1 MQDILSF
8 FGTIFGPIGQIF
20 HYLFYLPV
28 YNILMVTYEGLNK
41 VFPGGAFALA
51 IIILTLMIRAA
62 LIPLTRKQLQS
73 TRKMQLIQPEL
84 KALQQR
90 YRGDPQ
96 TLMAEQRR
104 LYKENGVSMY
114 GGCLPLL
121 VQMPFIYALYGAF
134 LTVIHAAALSAP
146 KNLTAINQDLYSF
159 VPHLTAFP
167 QTWFIWTSLV
177 TPDPLHILPVLAA
190 LLTFIQ
196 LRMAMPVRKPRQP
209 GENPDP
215 TMQATGTMQY
225 IMPVVTLFIGWTF
238 PAGLALYWCISTGFS
253 AAQQYF
259 INGNWGSL
267 FVGVPGM
274 EHLVP
279 PPRDISPT
287 VTRTPATAAVA
298 GGASARALTA
308 PASSTPEEGGL
319 RGWWNR
325 MKESVS
331 AAQSQAVERA
341 EESRRQLEASRAQ
354 ADQEAAERDG
364 TSNKSASSPAR
375 RQRPS
380 RQGPVLVK
388 PSQPA
393 TAAAQNTQHGDEID
407 AAIQQATDQ
416 TVLPEQEIANRAN
429 GANGANGAVK
439 AKSSNGTGA
448 AQAPN
453 GNGSNGASNGAR
465 AGANGTRS
473 ATSSGSNGSNGA
485 RKNTARNTAKGGSG
499 AQSRNNSGRS
509 KKGR

>member
-1 MQDILSF
+1 MGRIERVQEILSF

-20 HYLFYLPV
+20 HYVFYLPV

-41 VFPGGAFALA
+41 VIPGGAFALA
-51 IIILTLMIRAA
+51 IIILTLLIRAA

-146 KNLTAINQDLYSF
+146 KNLEAINHDLYPF
-159 VPHLTAFP
+159 VPHISSFP

-190 LLTFIQ
+190 LLTFVQ

-215 TMQATGTMQY
+215 TMQATATTQY

-253 AAQQYF
+253 AVQQYF

-287 VTRTPATAAVA
+287 VTRAPATAAAVT
-298 GGASARALTA
+298 GGSARALTA
-308 PASSTPEEGGL
+308 PAASAPEEGGL

-341 EESRRQLEASRAQ
+341 EETRKQLEASRAQ
-354 ADQEAAERDG
+354 QTSAGSAD
-364 TSNKSASSPAR
+364 TSSKSASSPAR

-388 PSQPA
+388 PPQPA
-393 TAAAQNTQHGDEID
+393 AATTQNTPGGDEID

-416 TVLPEQEIANRAN
+416 TVLPEREIANGTNVTN
-429 GANGANGAVK
+429 GAMK
-439 AKSSNGTGA
+439 AKSSNGTGGA
-448 AQAPN
+448 KAP
-453 GNGSNGASNGAR
+453 NGSNGSNGSNGVSNSAR
-465 AGANGTRS
+465 TGANGTRS
-473 ATSSGSNGSNGA
+473 STTGGGNGA
-485 RKNTARNTAKGGSG
+485 RKNTAKGGSG
-499 AQSRNNSGRS
+499 GQSRNSSGRS

>member
-1 MQDILSF
+1 MQEIISF
-8 FGTIFGPIGQIF
+8 FGTIFGPIGQVF
-20 HYLFYLPV
+20 HYVFYLPV

-41 VFPGGAFALA
+41 VIPGGAFALA
-51 IIILTLMIRAA
+51 IIILTLLIRAA

-90 YRGDPQ
+90 YRGEPQ

-146 KNLTAINQDLYSF
+146 KNLVAINQDLYSF
-159 VPHLTAFP
+159 VPHITSFP

-196 LRMAMPVRKPRQP
+196 LRMAMPVRKARQP

-215 TMQATGTMQY
+215 TMQATATTQY

-253 AAQQYF
+253 AVQQYF

-287 VTRTPATAAVA
+287 VTRAPATAAAVT
-298 GGASARALTA
+298 GGSARALTA
-308 PASSTPEEGGL
+308 PAASAPEEGGL

-325 MKESVS
+325 MKEGVS

-341 EESRRQLEASRAQ
+341 EETRKQLEASRAQ
-354 ADQEAAERDG
+354 QTSSGSAD
-364 TSNKSASSPAR
+364 TSSKSASSPAR

-388 PSQPA
+388 PPQPA
-393 TAAAQNTQHGDEID
+393 AATTQNTPGGDEID

-416 TVLPEQEIANRAN
+416 TVLPEQEIVNGTN
-429 GANGANGAVK
+429 GAMK
-439 AKSSNGTGA
+439 AKSSNGTGGA
-448 AQAPN
+448 NAP
-453 GNGSNGASNGAR
+453 NGSNGVSNGAR
-465 AGANGTRS
+465 AGANGARS
-473 ATSSGSNGSNGA
+473 STTGGSNSA
-485 RKNTARNTAKGGSG
+485 RKNTPKGGSG
-499 AQSRNNSGRS
+499 GQSRNGSGRS

>member
-1 MQDILSF
+1 MEGILNF
-8 FGTIFGPIGQIF
+8 FGTLFGPIGQIF
-20 HYLFYLPV
+20 HYIFYLPV

-41 VFPGGAFALA
+41 VIPGGAFALA
-51 IIILTLMIRAA
+51 IIILTLLIRAA

-73 TRKMQLIQPEL
+73 TRKMQMIQPEL
-84 KALQQR
+84 KALKER

-96 TLMAEQRR
+96 GMMAEQRQ
-104 LYKENGVSMY
+104 LYKDNGVSMY

-146 KNLTAINQDLYSF
+146 QNLAAINQDLYSF
-159 VPHLTAFP
+159 VPHITSFP

-215 TMQATGTMQY
+215 TMQATATTQY

-253 AAQQYF
+253 AVQQYF

-279 PPRDISPT
+279 APRDISPT
-287 VTRTPATAAVA
+287 VTRTPATASAVA
-298 GGASARALTA
+298 GGGSARALTA
-308 PASSTPEEGGL
+308 PATSAPEESGL

-325 MKESVS
+325 MKESVT
-331 AAQSQAVERA
+331 AAQAQAVNRA
-341 EESRRQLEASRAQ
+341 EETRRQLEASRAQ
-354 ADQEAAERDG
+354 QASAESAN
-364 TSNKSASSPAR
+364 TSSKSGSSPAR

-388 PSQPA
+388 PPRPA
-393 TAAAQNTQHGDEID
+393 ATTTQNTQNGDEID
-407 AAIQQATDQ
+407 TAIQQATDQ
-416 TVLPEQEIANRAN
+416 TVLPEQEIANGAKGNN
-429 GANGANGAVK
+429 GANGATK
-439 AKSSNGTGA
+439 AKSSNGTGGA
-448 AQAPN
+448 KAPN
-453 GNGSNGASNGAR
+453 GSNGAR
-465 AGANGTRS
+465 AGVNGARS
-473 ATSSGSNGSNGA
+473 ATNSGGNGP
-485 RKNTARNTAKGGSG
+485 RKNTAKGGSG
-499 AQSRNNSGRS
+499 GQSRNGSGRS

>member
-1 MQDILSF
+1 MGRIERVQDILSF

-20 HYLFYLPV
+20 HYVFYLPV

-41 VFPGGAFALA
+41 VIPGGAFALA
-51 IIILTLMIRAA
+51 IIILTLLIRAA

-90 YRGDPQ
+90 YRGEPQ

-146 KNLTAINQDLYSF
+146 KNLAAINQDLYSF
-159 VPHLTAFP
+159 VPHITSFP

-196 LRMAMPVRKPRQP
+196 LRMAMPVRKARQP

-215 TMQATGTMQY
+215 TMQATATTQY

-253 AAQQYF
+253 AVQQYF

-287 VTRTPATAAVA
+287 VTRAPATAAAVT
-298 GGASARALTA
+298 GGSARALTA
-308 PASSTPEEGGL
+308 PATSVPEEGGL

-325 MKESVS
+325 TKERVS
-331 AAQSQAVERA
+331 AAQAQAVERA
-341 EESRRQLEASRAQ
+341 EETRKQLEASRAQ
-354 ADQEAAERDG
+354 QASAGSAD
-364 TSNKSASSPAR
+364 TSSKGSASPAR

-393 TAAAQNTQHGDEID
+393 ASTAQSTPSGDEID

-416 TVLPEQEIANRAN
+416 TVLPEQEIT
-429 GANGANGAVK
+429 NGANGAVT
-439 AKSSNGTGA
+439 AKSSNGTGGA
-448 AQAPN
+448 KT
-453 GNGSNGASNGAR
+453 SNANRSNGAR
-465 AGANGTRS
+465 AGTTGANGTRS
-473 ATSSGSNGSNGA
+473 STTSGGNGA
-485 RKNTARNTAKGGSG
+485 RKNTAKGGSG
-499 AQSRNNSGRS
+499 GQSRNGSGRS

>member
-20 HYLFYLPV
+20 HYVFYLPV

-41 VFPGGAFALA
+41 VIPGGAFALA
-51 IIILTLMIRAA
+51 IIILTLLIRAA

-90 YRGDPQ
+90 YRGEPQ

-146 KNLTAINQDLYSF
+146 KNLVAINQDLYSF
-159 VPHLTAFP
+159 VPHITSFP

-196 LRMAMPVRKPRQP
+196 LRMAMPVRKARQP

-215 TMQATGTMQY
+215 TMQATATTQY

-253 AAQQYF
+253 AVQQYF

-287 VTRTPATAAVA
+287 VTRAPATAAAVT
-298 GGASARALTA
+298 GGSARALTA
-308 PASSTPEEGGL
+308 PAASAPEEGGL

-325 MKESVS
+325 MKEGVS

-341 EESRRQLEASRAQ
+341 EETRKQLEASRAQ
-354 ADQEAAERDG
+354 QTSSGSAD
-364 TSNKSASSPAR
+364 TSSKSASSPAR

-388 PSQPA
+388 PPQPA
-393 TAAAQNTQHGDEID
+393 AATTQNTPGGDEID

-416 TVLPEQEIANRAN
+416 TVLPEQEIVNGTN
-429 GANGANGAVK
+429 GAMK
-439 AKSSNGTGA
+439 AKSSNGTGGA
-448 AQAPN
+448 NAP
-453 GNGSNGASNGAR
+453 NGSNGVSNGAH
-465 AGANGTRS
+465 AGANGARS
-473 ATSSGSNGSNGA
+473 STTGGSNSA
-485 RKNTARNTAKGGSG
+485 RKNTPKGGSG
-499 AQSRNNSGRS
+499 GQSRNGSGRS

>member
-1 MQDILSF
+1 MQGILDF
-8 FGTIFGPIGQIF
+8 FGTIFGPIGTIF
-20 HYLFYLPV
+20 HYVFYLPV

-51 IIILTLMIRAA
+51 IIILTLLIRAA

-114 GGCLPLL
+114 GGCLPLV

-146 KNLTAINQDLYSF
+146 KNLVEINKDLYSF
-159 VPHLTAFP
+159 VPHLSAFP
-167 QTWFIWTSLV
+167 QTWFVWTSLV

-215 TMQATGTMQY
+215 TTQATGTMQY

-253 AAQQYF
+253 AVQQYF

-279 PPRDISPT
+279 PPRDTTPT
-287 VTRTPATAAVA
+287 VTRAPATAAVA

-308 PASSTPEEGGL
+308 PASSPPEEGGV

-325 MKESVS
+325 MKESLS
-331 AAQSQAVERA
+331 AAQAQAVERA
-341 EESRRQLEASRAQ
+341 EESRKQLEASRAQ
-354 ADQEAAERDG
+354 TNQEAADREG
-364 TSNKSASSPAR
+364 TGSKSAASPAR

-388 PSQPA
+388 PPQSA
-393 TAAAQNTQHGDEID
+393 TATSQNAQRGDEID

-416 TVLPEQEIANRAN
+416 TVLPEQEIANGTN
-429 GANGANGAVK
+429 GANGTVK
-439 AKSSNGTGA
+439 AKSSNGTGGA
-448 AQAPN
+448 KVPN
-453 GNGSNGASNGAR
+453 VNGSNGASNGTSNGAR

-473 ATSSGSNGSNGA
+473 ATASGSNSA

-499 AQSRNNSGRS
+499 GQSRNNSGRS

>member
-20 HYLFYLPV
+20 HYVFYLPV

-41 VFPGGAFALA
+41 VIPGGAFALA
-51 IIILTLMIRAA
+51 IIILTLLIRAA

-90 YRGDPQ
+90 YRGEPQ

-146 KNLTAINQDLYSF
+146 KNLAAINQDLYSF
-159 VPHLTAFP
+159 VPHITSFP

-196 LRMAMPVRKPRQP
+196 LRMAMPVRKARQP

-215 TMQATGTMQY
+215 TMQATATTQY

-253 AAQQYF
+253 AVQQYF

-287 VTRTPATAAVA
+287 VTRAPATAAAVT
-298 GGASARALTA
+298 GGSARALTA
-308 PASSTPEEGGL
+308 PAASAPEEGGL

-325 MKESVS
+325 MKEGVS

-341 EESRRQLEASRAQ
+341 EETRKQLEASRAQ
-354 ADQEAAERDG
+354 QAGAGSADT
-364 TSNKSASSPAR
+364 TSKSVSSPAR

-388 PSQPA
+388 PPQPA
-393 TAAAQNTQHGDEID
+393 AATTQNAPGGDEID

-416 TVLPEQEIANRAN
+416 TVLPEQEIVNGTN
-429 GANGANGAVK
+429 GAMK
-439 AKSSNGTGA
+439 AKSSNGTGGA
-448 AQAPN
+448 KAP
-453 GNGSNGASNGAR
+453 NGSNGVSNGAR
-465 AGANGTRS
+465 AGANGARS
-473 ATSSGSNGSNGA
+473 STTGGSNSA
-485 RKNTARNTAKGGSG
+485 RKNTPKGGSG
-499 AQSRNNSGRS
+499 GQSRNGSGRS

>member
-1 MQDILSF
+1 VEGILSF
-8 FGTIFGPIGQIF
+8 FGTIFGPIGTIF
-20 HYLFYLPV
+20 HYIFYLPV

-41 VFPGGAFALA
+41 VIPGGAFALA

-146 KNLTAINQDLYSF
+146 KNLAAINQDLYSF
-159 VPHLTAFP
+159 VPHITSFP

-196 LRMAMPVRKPRQP
+196 LRMAMPVRKARQP

-215 TMQATGTMQY
+215 TMQATATTQY

-253 AAQQYF
+253 AVQQYF

-287 VTRTPATAAVA
+287 VTRAPATAAVA
-298 GGASARALTA
+298 GGGSARALTA
-308 PASSTPEEGGL
+308 PASSTPEEGGV

-325 MKESVS
+325 MKESLS
-331 AAQSQAVERA
+331 AAQAQAVERA
-341 EESRRQLEASRAQ
+341 EESRKQLEASRDQ
-354 ADQEAAERDG
+354 ATQQAAERDG
-364 TSNKSASSPAR
+364 TTSKSASSPAR

-380 RQGPVLVK
+380 RQGPMLVK
-388 PSQPA
+388 PPRPA
-393 TAAAQNTQHGDEID
+393 TATAQNTQSGDEID

-416 TVLPEQEIANRAN
+416 TMLPEQEIAN
-429 GANGANGAVK
+429 GANGATK
-439 AKSSNGTGA
+439 AKSSNGTGGA
-448 AQAPN
+448 KAP
-453 GNGSNGASNGAR
+453 NGSNGATNGAR

-473 ATSSGSNGSNGA
+473 ATNSGGNGP
-485 RKNTARNTAKGGSG
+485 RKNTAKGGSG
-499 AQSRNNSGRS
+499 GQSRNGSGRS

>member
-1 MQDILSF
+1 MQEIISF
-8 FGTIFGPIGQIF
+8 FGTIFGPIGQVF
-20 HYLFYLPV
+20 HYVFYLPV

-41 VFPGGAFALA
+41 VIPGGAFALA
-51 IIILTLMIRAA
+51 IIILTLLIRAA

-90 YRGDPQ
+90 YRGEPQ

-146 KNLTAINQDLYSF
+146 KNLVAINQDLYSF
-159 VPHLTAFP
+159 VPHITSFP

-196 LRMAMPVRKPRQP
+196 LRMAMPVRKARQP

-215 TMQATGTMQY
+215 TMQATATTQY

-253 AAQQYF
+253 AVQQYF

-287 VTRTPATAAVA
+287 VTRAPATAAAVT
-298 GGASARALTA
+298 GGSARALTA
-308 PASSTPEEGGL
+308 PAASAPEEGGL

-325 MKESVS
+325 MKEGVS

-341 EESRRQLEASRAQ
+341 EETRKQLEASRAQ
-354 ADQEAAERDG
+354 QTSSGSAD
-364 TSNKSASSPAR
+364 TSSKSASSPAR
-375 RQRPS
+375 RQRSS

-388 PSQPA
+388 PPQPA
-393 TAAAQNTQHGDEID
+393 AATTQNTPGGDEID

-416 TVLPEQEIANRAN
+416 TVLPEQEIVNGTN
-429 GANGANGAVK
+429 GAMK
-439 AKSSNGTGA
+439 AKSSNGTGGA
-448 AQAPN
+448 NAP
-453 GNGSNGASNGAR
+453 NGSNGVSNGAR
-465 AGANGTRS
+465 AGANGARS
-473 ATSSGSNGSNGA
+473 STTGGSNSA
-485 RKNTARNTAKGGSG
+485 RKNTPKGGSG
-499 AQSRNNSGRS
+499 GQSRNGSGRS

>member
-1 MQDILSF
+1 MQDILNF
-8 FGTIFGPIGQIF
+8 FGTIFGPIGEIF
-20 HYLFYLPV
+20 HYVFYLPV

-41 VFPGGAFALA
+41 VIPGGAFALA
-51 IIILTLMIRAA
+51 IIILTLLIRAA

-90 YRGDPQ
+90 YRGEPQ

-146 KNLTAINQDLYSF
+146 KNLAAINQDLYSF
-159 VPHLTAFP
+159 VPHITAFP

-190 LLTFIQ
+190 ILTFVQ
-196 LRMAMPVRKPRQP
+196 LRMAMPVRKARQP

-215 TMQATGTMQY
+215 TMQATATTQY

-253 AAQQYF
+253 AVQQYF

-287 VTRTPATAAVA
+287 VTRAPATAAVA
-298 GGASARALTA
+298 GGSARALTA
-308 PASSTPEEGGL
+308 PTTSAPEEGGL

-325 MKESVS
+325 TRERVS

-341 EESRRQLEASRAQ
+341 EESRKQLEASRAQ
-354 ADQEAAERDG
+354 QASAGSTDA
-364 TSNKSASSPAR
+364 SSKSASSPAR

-393 TAAAQNTQHGDEID
+393 AATAQGTESTPSGDEMD
-407 AAIQQATDQ
+407 VAIQQATDQ
-416 TVLPEQEIANRAN
+416 TVLPEQKIAN
-429 GANGANGAVK
+429 GAMK
-439 AKSSNGTGA
+439 AKSSNGTGGA
-448 AQAPN
+448 KAPN
-453 GNGSNGASNGAR
+453 
-465 AGANGTRS
+465 
-473 ATSSGSNGSNGA
+473 GSNGSNGA
-485 RKNTARNTAKGGSG
+485 ANGARAGTNGARSATTGGGNGARKNTAKGGSG
-499 AQSRNNSGRS
+499 GQSRNGSGRS

>member
-1 MQDILSF
+1 VQDILSF

-20 HYLFYLPV
+20 HYVFYLPV
-28 YNILMVTYEGLNK
+28 YNILMVIYEALNN
-41 VFPGGAFALA
+41 VFPGGAFAIA

-134 LTVIHAAALSAP
+134 LTVIHA
-146 KNLTAINQDLYSF
+146 TTVVAINKDLYPF
-159 VPHLTAFP
+159 VPHLTTFP
-167 QTWFIWTSLV
+167 QTWFLWTNLIH
-177 TPDPLHILPVLAA
+177 PDPLHILPVLAA

-225 IMPVVTLFIGWTF
+225 IMPLVTLFIGWTF

-279 PPRDISPT
+279 PPKDLSPT
-287 VTRTPATAAVA
+287 VTRAPATAAIA

-308 PASSTPEEGGL
+308 PATSAAEEGGL
-319 RGWWNR
+319 RGWWSR
-325 MKESVS
+325 MRESVS

-341 EESRRQLEASRAQ
+341 EESRKQLEASRSQQ
-354 ADQEAAERDG
+354 ASAGSEG
-364 TSNKSASSPAR
+364 TANKGASSPAR

-388 PSQPA
+388 PPQSA
-393 TAAAQNTQHGDEID
+393 TAAEQGTQNGDEID

-416 TVLPEQEIANRAN
+416 TMLPEQEIAN
-429 GANGANGAVK
+429 GANGASSANGTVK
-439 AKSSNGTGA
+439 AKSSNGTGGA
-448 AQAPN
+448 KMSN

-465 AGANGTRS
+465 ASANGTRS
-473 ATSSGSNGSNGA
+473 AAASGGNGA
-485 RKNTARNTAKGGSG
+485 RKNTAKGGSG
-499 AQSRNNSGRS
+499 AQSRNGSGRS

>member
-1 MQDILSF
+1 MGRIERVQDILSF

-20 HYLFYLPV
+20 HYVFYLPV

-41 VFPGGAFALA
+41 VIPGGAFALA
-51 IIILTLMIRAA
+51 IIILTLLIRAA

-90 YRGDPQ
+90 YRGEPQ

-114 GGCLPLL
+114 GGCLPLI

-146 KNLTAINQDLYSF
+146 KNLAAINQDLYSF
-159 VPHLTAFP
+159 VPHITSFP

-190 LLTFIQ
+190 ILTFIQ
-196 LRMAMPVRKPRQP
+196 LRMAMPVRKARQP

-215 TMQATGTMQY
+215 TMQATATTQY

-253 AAQQYF
+253 AVQQYF

-287 VTRTPATAAVA
+287 ITRAPATAAAVT
-298 GGASARALTA
+298 GGSARALTA
-308 PASSTPEEGGL
+308 PATSAPEEGGL

-325 MKESVS
+325 MKESMS

-341 EESRRQLEASRAQ
+341 EESRKQLEASRSQQ
-354 ADQEAAERDG
+354 ASSGSAD
-364 TSNKSASSPAR
+364 TSSKSASSPAR

-388 PSQPA
+388 PPQPA
-393 TAAAQNTQHGDEID
+393 TTTTQSTPSGDEID
-407 AAIQQATDQ
+407 EAIQQATDQ
-416 TVLPEQEIANRAN
+416 TALPEQEIANGAKGTN
-429 GANGANGAVK
+429 GAMK
-439 AKSSNGTGA
+439 AKSSNGTGGA
-448 AQAPN
+448 KTPN
-453 GNGSNGASNGAR
+453 ANGSNGASNGAR
-465 AGANGTRS
+465 AGTNGTRS
-473 ATSSGSNGSNGA
+473 STTGGGNGA
-485 RKNTARNTAKGGSG
+485 RKNTAKGGSG
-499 AQSRNNSGRS
+499 GQSRNGSGRS

>member
-1 MQDILSF
+1 MQEILNF
-8 FGTIFGPIGQIF
+8 FGTIFGPIGEIF
-20 HYLFYLPV
+20 HYVFYLPV

-41 VFPGGAFALA
+41 VIPGGAFALA
-51 IIILTLMIRAA
+51 IIILTLLIRAA

-90 YRGDPQ
+90 YRGEPQ

-146 KNLTAINQDLYSF
+146 KNIAAINHDLYSF
-159 VPHLTAFP
+159 VPHITSFP

-196 LRMAMPVRKPRQP
+196 LRMAMPVRKARQP

-215 TMQATGTMQY
+215 TMQATATTQY

-253 AAQQYF
+253 AVQQYF

-287 VTRTPATAAVA
+287 VTRAPATASAVA
-298 GGASARALTA
+298 GGGSARALTA
-308 PASSTPEEGGL
+308 PATSAPEEGGL

-341 EESRRQLEASRAQ
+341 EETRKQLEASRSQQTSAGS
-354 ADQEAAERDG
+354 AE
-364 TSNKSASSPAR
+364 SSSKSASSPAR

-388 PSQPA
+388 PPQPA
-393 TAAAQNTQHGDEID
+393 AATSQSTSGGDEID

-416 TVLPEQEIANRAN
+416 TVLPEQEIANGTN
-429 GANGANGAVK
+429 GAMK
-439 AKSSNGTGA
+439 AKPSNGTGGA
-448 AQAPN
+448 KVPN
-453 GNGSNGASNGAR
+453 GNRSNGASNGAR

-473 ATSSGSNGSNGA
+473 ATPGGGSGA
-485 RKNTARNTAKGGSG
+485 RKNTAKGGSG
-499 AQSRNNSGRS
+499 GQSRNGSGRS

>member
-1 MQDILSF
+1 VQAIGNIL
-8 FGTIFGPIGQIF
+8 GTIFGPIGQIF

-28 YNILMVTYEGLNK
+28 YNILMVTYEALNR

-134 LTVIHAAALSAP
+134 LTVIHNPGNVNALN
-146 KNLTAINQDLYSF
+146 KDLYAF
-159 VPHLTAFP
+159 VPHLTSFP
-167 QTWFIWTSLV
+167 QTQFLWTNLL
-177 TPDPLHILPVLAA
+177 TPDPLHILPILAA

-196 LRMAMPVRKPRQP
+196 LRMAMPVRKPLQP

-215 TMQATGTMQY
+215 TMQATATTQY
-225 IMPVVTLFIGWTF
+225 IMPLVTLFIGWTF
-238 PAGLALYWCISTGFS
+238 PSGLALYWCVSTGFS
-253 AAQQYF
+253 AVQQYF
-259 INGNWGSL
+259 INGNFGSL

-274 EHLVP
+274 QHLVP
-279 PPRDISPT
+279 PPRDLSPT
-287 VTRTPATAAVA
+287 VTRAPATAAVA

-308 PASSTPEEGGL
+308 PASTASGESGL

-325 MKESVS
+325 MKESMS
-331 AAQSQAVERA
+331 AAQTQAMERA
-341 EESRRQLEASRAQ
+341 EESRKQLESSRAQ
-354 ADQEAAERDG
+354 AQQQTTERAG
-364 TSNKSASSPAR
+364 TGNKSASSPGR

-380 RQGPVLVK
+380 REGPVLVK

-393 TAAAQNTQHGDEID
+393 ATTTQAGDEID

-416 TVLPEQEIANRAN
+416 TVLPEQQVATGGTMTAKPTNGTGGTKIANGN
-429 GANGANGAVK
+429 GANG
-439 AKSSNGTGA
+439 T
-448 AQAPN
+448 
-453 GNGSNGASNGAR
+453 
-465 AGANGTRS
+465 ANGTASGTRTSAGGTRS
-473 ATSSGSNGSNGA
+473 VTTAGSNAA
-485 RKNTARNTAKGGSG
+485 RKNSTKGGSG
-499 AQSRNNSGRS
+499 AQSRSGNGRS

>member
-8 FGTIFGPIGQIF
+8 FGTIFGPIGTIF
-20 HYLFYLPV
+20 HYVFQLPV

-121 VQMPFIYALYGAF
+121 VQMPFIYALYGSF

-146 KNLTAINQDLYSF
+146 KNLAAINQDLYPF
-159 VPHLTAFP
+159 VPHISSFP

-190 LLTFIQ
+190 ILTFVQ

-215 TMQATGTMQY
+215 TMQATATTQY

-279 PPRDISPT
+279 PPRELSPT
-287 VTRTPATAAVA
+287 VTRAPATAVAVTS
-298 GGASARALTA
+298 GSARALTA
-308 PASSTPEEGGL
+308 PAASAPEDGGV

-325 MKESVS
+325 MKESLS
-331 AAQSQAVERA
+331 AAQAQAIERT
-341 EESRRQLEASRAQ
+341 EESRKQLEASRSQQ
-354 ADQEAAERDG
+354 ASAGSAD
-364 TSNKSASSPAR
+364 TSSKSASSAAR

-388 PSQPA
+388 PPQ
-393 TAAAQNTQHGDEID
+393 TADTTTQSTANGDEID

-416 TVLPEQEIANRAN
+416 IVLPEQEIAN
-429 GANGANGAVK
+429 GANGTNGAMK
-439 AKSSNGTGA
+439 AKSSNGTGGA
-448 AQAPN
+448 KASN
-453 GNGSNGASNGAR
+453 GSNGSNGASNGAR
-465 AGANGTRS
+465 TGANGTRS
-473 ATSSGSNGSNGA
+473 TTNNGSNGA
-485 RKNTARNTAKGGSG
+485 RKNTAKGGSG
-499 AQSRNNSGRS
+499 GQSRNGSGRS